1 MGTRG
6 RVDTSPAA
14 QGCPRGLKLRVQYE
28 SHTLPNHA
36 AISYLQTHSV
46 DADRMNYARAR
57 RLGLPLGSGNAEA
70 TCKSLFEVRMKR
82 CGARWKGA
90 TGEHI
95 VQLRALALSD
105 RWGPAVELTLRPLRQ
120 AVRAA

>member
-1 MGTRG
+1 MVPELFSAVREEG
-6 RVDTSPAA
+6 V
-14 QGCPRGLKLRVQYE
+14 E
-28 SHTLPNHA
+28 ENHPNHE
-36 AISYLQTHSV
+36 AISNHEIHSIE
-46 DADRMNYARAR
+46 ADRMNYARAR

-105 RWGPAVELTLRPLRQ
+105 RWGPAVELTLRPLRK